1 MNGWVGKILRVNLSQ
16 SRCSTEEL
24 NSEIAARY
32 IGGRGLAGKLFAAEV
47 KPGTAALSAENK
59 LVVMTGPL
67 TGTGVLCS
75 SGTAL
80 VTMSPL
86 HGSMAISH
94 LTGSFGLELKQA
106 GFDGIII
113 EGQSSEPVVLVVN
126 NGEAALKPAP
136 ELWGKTTWETEQ
148 ALKQQ
153 VGNAWKA
160 DECSFISIGP
170 AGEQCALVASL
181 VHNRFREAGQ
191 GGMGAVMGA
200 KKLKAIMVWGGQAI
214 GVADAK
220 SLRRTTQEA
229 LEKYKTLP
237 VIPTMLRNLGT
248 ASMVKVASDLGVLP
262 TKNFATGVFADA
274 EKLFAETLARSIWL
288 KPKACPTCP
297 IACTRVAAVP
307 GTKREIIEGPEYE
320 ALVFFGSAC
329 GVSNIEHILEAVCLA
344 LKLGLDTFAA
354 GSALAT
360 AMELKDKGFA
370 ADKDLD
376 QKLAFG
382 NGKSMVKVLQQ
393 IAQKKATGALLA
405 DGGAQL
411 AARFGHSE
419 CFMGVRSMEA
429 FIADPRGI
437 NALGLYGATS
447 NNGAEYFSSMSL
459 AMVAY
464 NLTQGLDLSKP
475 ASRSAFVKRLQDTAA
490 FSESLGLC
498 PLILLGIGVDDIDAM
513 AAATLG
519 TGFGPDK
526 LMQAGERIW
535 NAERSYH
542 LKSGWQAG
550 DDRLPGR
557 FVDEPMPEGPA
568 KGQVCRLDEDLSSY
582 YSLRKWDAKGVPTQN
597 LLAELEL

>member
-16 SRCSTEEL
+16 AQCSVEDLKSEL
-24 NSEIAARY
+24 LPLY
-32 IGGRGLAGKLFAAEV
+32 IGGRGLAGKIFADEV
-47 KPGTAALSAENK
+47 KPGTTALSAENK
-59 LVVMTGPL
+59 IVIMTGPL

-86 HGSMAISH
+86 HGSMAISN

-113 EGQSSEPVVLVVN
+113 EGQSAEPVVLAIN
-126 NGEAALKPAP
+126 NGQLSIKPAP

-148 ALKQQ
+148 ALKKQ
-153 VGNAWKA
+153 VDHSWKA

-170 AGEQCALVASL
+170 AGENCVPVASV

-191 GGMGAVMGA
+191 GGIGAVMGA
-200 KKLKAIMVWGGQAI
+200 KKLKAIMVWGGQSI

-220 SLRRTTQEA
+220 GLRRTTGEA
-229 LEKYKTLP
+229 LEKYKTVP

-262 TKNFATGVFADA
+262 THNFSTGIFNDA
-274 EKLFAETLARSIWL
+274 EKLFAETLARSVWL

-297 IACTRVAAVP
+297 IACTRVAALP
-307 GTKREIIEGPEYE
+307 GKKHEIIEGPEYE

-329 GVSNIEHILEAVCLA
+329 GISKIEHILDAVCLA
-344 LKLGLDTFAA
+344 LNLGLDTFAS

-360 AMELKDKGFA
+360 AMELKEKSYA
-370 ADKDLD
+370 TEKDLD

-382 NGKSMVKVLQQ
+382 NGKAMLKVLQQ
-393 IAQKKATGALLA
+393 MAKKEATGAVLA
-405 DGGAQL
+405 DGAAKL
-411 AARFGHSE
+411 AAQFGHPE
-419 CFMGVRSMEA
+419 CFMGVRSMET

-447 NNGAEYFSSMSL
+447 NNGAEYFSCLSL

-464 NLTQGLDLSKP
+464 NLTQGLDLTKP
-475 ASRSAFVKRLQDTAA
+475 VSRSAFVKRLQDTVAL
-490 FSESLGLC
+490 SESLGLC
-498 PLILLGIGVDDIDAM
+498 PLILLGIDVNDIDAM

-519 TGFGPDK
+519 SGFGPDK
-526 LMQAGERIW
+526 LAKAGERIW
-535 NAERSYH
+535 NAERAYH
-542 LKSGWQAG
+542 LKSGWKAG
-550 DDRLPGR
+550 DDRVPKR
-557 FVDEPMPEGPA
+557 FADEPMPEGPA
-568 KGQVCRLDEDLSSY
+568 KGQVCKLDEDLPAY
-582 YSLRKWDAKGVPTQN
+582 YSLRKWDANGAPTQEI
-597 LLAELEL
+597 LKELGL

>member
-1 MNGWVGKILRVNLSQ
+1 MNGWIGKILRVNLSQ
-16 SRCSTEEL
+16 AQCSVEEFK
-24 NSEIAARY
+24 SELLPLY
-32 IGGRGLAGKLFAAEV
+32 IGGRGLAGKIFADEV

-59 LVVMTGPL
+59 IVIMTGPL

-86 HGSMAISH
+86 HGSMAISN

-106 GFDGIII
+106 GFDGMII
-113 EGQSSEPVVLVVN
+113 EGQSAEPVVLVIN
-126 NGEAALKPAP
+126 NGQLSIKPAP

-148 ALKQQ
+148 ALKKQ
-153 VGNAWKA
+153 VDHSWKA

-170 AGEQCALVASL
+170 AGENCVPVASV

-191 GGMGAVMGA
+191 GGIGAVMGA
-200 KKLKAIMVWGGQAI
+200 KKLKAIMVWGGQSI

-220 SLRRTTQEA
+220 GLRRTTGEA
-229 LEKYKTLP
+229 LEKYKTVP

-262 TKNFATGVFADA
+262 THNFSTGIFNDA
-274 EKLFAETLARSIWL
+274 EKLFAETLARSVWL

-297 IACTRVAAVP
+297 IACTRVAALP
-307 GTKREIIEGPEYE
+307 GKKHEIIEGPEYE

-329 GVSNIEHILEAVCLA
+329 GISKIEHILDAVCLA
-344 LKLGLDTFAA
+344 LNLGLDTFAS

-360 AMELKDKGFA
+360 AMELKEKGYA
-370 ADKDLD
+370 TEKDLD

-382 NGKSMVKVLQQ
+382 NGKAMLKVLQQ
-393 IAQKKATGALLA
+393 MAKKEATGAVLA
-405 DGGAQL
+405 DGAAKL
-411 AARFGHSE
+411 AAQFGHPE
-419 CFMGVRSMEA
+419 CFMGVRSMET

-447 NNGAEYFSSMSL
+447 NNGAEYFSCLSL

-475 ASRSAFVKRLQDTAA
+475 VSRSAFVKRLQDTVAL
-490 FSESLGLC
+490 SESLGLC
-498 PLILLGIGVDDIDAM
+498 PLILLGIDVNDIDAM

-519 TGFGPDK
+519 SGFGPDK
-526 LMQAGERIW
+526 LAKAGERIW
-535 NAERSYH
+535 SAERAYH
-542 LKSGWQAG
+542 LKSGWKAG
-550 DDRLPGR
+550 DDRVPKR
-557 FVDEPMPEGPA
+557 FADEPMPEGPA
-568 KGQVCRLDEDLSSY
+568 KGQVCKLDEDLPAY
-582 YSLRKWDAKGVPTQN
+582 YSLRKWDANGAPTQEI
-597 LLAELEL
+597 LKELGL

>member
-16 SRCSTEEL
+16 SQCSAEDLKSEL
-24 NSEIAARY
+24 LPLY
-32 IGGRGLAGKLFAAEV
+32 IGGRGLAGKLFADEV

-59 LVVMTGPL
+59 IVIMTGPL

-86 HGSMAISH
+86 HGSMAISN

-106 GFDGIII
+106 GFDGMII
-113 EGQSSEPVVLVVN
+113 EGQSAAPVVLAIN
-126 NGEAALKPAP
+126 NGQVSIKPAQD
-136 ELWGKTTWETEQ
+136 LWGKTTWETEQ
-148 ALKQQ
+148 ALKKQ
-153 VGNAWKA
+153 VDHSWKA

-170 AGEQCALVASL
+170 AGENCSPVASI

-191 GGMGAVMGA
+191 GGIGAVMGA
-200 KKLKAIMVWGGQAI
+200 KKLKAIMVWGGQSI

-220 SLRRTTQEA
+220 GLRRTTGEA
-229 LEKYKTLP
+229 LEKYKTVP
-237 VIPTMLRNLGT
+237 VIPSMLRNLGT

-262 TKNFATGVFADA
+262 THNFSTGIFGDA

-297 IACTRVAAVP
+297 IACTRVAALP
-307 GTKREIIEGPEYE
+307 GKKHEIIEGPEYE

-329 GVSNIEHILEAVCLA
+329 GISKIEHILEAVCLA
-344 LKLGLDTFAA
+344 LNLGLDTFAA

-360 AMELKDKGFA
+360 AMELKEKGFA
-370 ADKDLD
+370 TEKDLD

-382 NGKSMVKVLQQ
+382 NGKSMLKVLQQ
-393 IAQKKATGALLA
+393 MAQKEGTGAVLA
-405 DGGAQL
+405 DGAAQL
-411 AARFGHSE
+411 AAKFGHPE
-419 CFMGVRSMEA
+419 CFMGVRSMET

-447 NNGAEYFSSMSL
+447 NNGAEYFSCLSL

-475 ASRSAFVKRLQDTAA
+475 ASRSAFVKRLQDTVAL
-490 FSESLGLC
+490 SESLGLC
-498 PLILLGIGVDDIDAM
+498 PLILLGIDVNDIDAM

-526 LMQAGERIW
+526 LLKAGERIW
-535 NAERSYH
+535 NAERAYH
-542 LKSGWQAG
+542 LKAGWKAG
-550 DDRLPGR
+550 DDRVPTR
-557 FVDEPMPEGPA
+557 FSDEPMPAGPA
-568 KGQVCRLDEDLSSY
+568 KGRVCKLDEDLPYY
-582 YSLRKWDAKGVPTQN
+582 YSLRKWDANGAPTQDI
-597 LLAELEL
+597 LKELGL

>member
-16 SRCSTEEL
+16 SQCSVEDL
-24 NSEIAARY
+24 DRQMVARY

-47 KPGTAALSAENK
+47 TPGTPALSADNK

-113 EGQSSEPVVLVVN
+113 EGQSAAPVVLVIN
-126 NGEAALKPAP
+126 NGNAVLKPAP
-136 ELWGKTTWETEQ
+136 ELWGQTTWETEQ
-148 ALKQQ
+148 ALRRQLD
-153 VGNAWKA
+153 NAWKA

-191 GGMGAVMGA
+191 GGMGAVLGA
-200 KKLKAIMVWGGQAI
+200 KKLKAIMVWGGQSI
-214 GVADAK
+214 GVADANG
-220 SLRRTTQEA
+220 LRRSTQEA

-248 ASMVKVASDLGVLP
+248 ASLVKVASDLGVLP
-262 TKNFATGVFADA
+262 TRNFATGVFGEA
-274 EKLFAETLARSIWL
+274 ENLFGETLARSIWL

-329 GVSNIEHILEAVCLA
+329 GVSNIEHVLEAVCQA

-360 AMELKDKGFA
+360 AMELKEKGFA
-370 ADKDLD
+370 TEKDLD

-382 NGKSMVKVLQQ
+382 NGKAMLKVLQQ

-411 AARFGHSE
+411 AARFGHPE

-437 NALGLYGATS
+437 HALGLYGATS

-464 NLTQGLDLSKP
+464 NLTNGLDLSKP
-475 ASRSAFVKRLQDTAA
+475 ASRATFVKRLQDTAA

-519 TGFGPDK
+519 NAFGPET
-526 LMQAGERIW
+526 LMKTGERIW

-542 LKSGWQAG
+542 LKSGWRAG
-550 DDRLPGR
+550 DDRLPRR
-557 FVDEPMPEGPA
+557 FADEPMPEGPA
-568 KGQVCRLDEDLSSY
+568 QGQVCRLDEDLPAY
-582 YSLRKWDAKGVPTQN
+582 YSLRQWDGTGVPSPEV
-597 LLAELEL
+597 LAELEL